1 MNRTNE
7 RCLPC
12 LHIVVA
18 LSSLLI
24 AIISVAAAMNIN
36 NQVAQGQNATTT
48 TNQTATNQSTAAS
61 PFAMQNQTATNQS
74 TAALPFGNMTQAD
87 LQGVRDQLNTA
98 RDAILDGDDETAY
111 DALNDAD
118 SELYGRTN

>member
-48 TNQTATNQSTAAS
+48 A
-61 PFAMQNQTATNQS
+61 NQTATNQS

-87 LQGVRDQLNTA
+87 LQGVKDRLNTA

>member
-1 MNRTNE
+1 
-7 RCLPC
+7 
-12 LHIVVA
+12 
-18 LSSLLI
+18 
-24 AIISVAAAMNIN
+24 
-36 NQVAQGQNATTT
+36 
-48 TNQTATNQSTAAS
+48 
-61 PFAMQNQTATNQS
+61 MQNQTATNQS

-118 SELYGRTN
+118 SELYGKTN